1 MDLGNV
7 VKSPKHFAITDD
19 VHQRAVLL
27 VRLRL
32 PWLIVGLIGGLAIS
46 FLVSRFENVLS
57 TNLYLV
63 FFIPVIVY
71 LSDAVGTQTET
82 IYIRNM
88 STFKDNFAKYLA
100 KEILVG
106 SFLGVILS
114 LLLGLAAFI
123 WLRSAETAIT
133 VGFAMF
139 INTIIAPVVA
149 IVIPEILFKQNIDPA
164 LGGGPF
170 TTVIQDFVSLLIYF
184 LVATVI
190 IL

>member
-1 MDLGNV
+1 MNLIRERYPIHDL
-7 VKSPKHFAITDD
+7 KREIE
-19 VHQRAVLL
+19 
-27 VRLRL
+27 
-32 PWLIVGLIGGLAIS
+32 LIK
-46 FLVSRFENVLS
+46 F
-57 TNLYLV
+57 
-63 FFIPVIVY
+63 
-71 LSDAVGTQTET
+71 TE
-82 IYIRNM
+82 
-88 STFKDNFAKYLA
+88 YLA